1 MRWYY
6 PVRASLL
13 SGRIRPV
20 AAWNSQPSTS
30 STEPI
35 VSRAALGYGL
45 AVLRIFIGLIF
56 FANGFA
62 KLTGETKISIGWFGG
77 GLIGRDE
84 ARNILQFEVNKRNGT
99 GTSVP
104 YLKHVVN
111 DFILSNWDSFQWVV
125 TFTEVGVGLLL
136 ILGFITRGAA
146 LVGLL
151 FHLFLALVYASSNR
165 WLFEQPHEYIPLF
178 ILAIVASGRYLGID
192 GLLLR
197 DRPSLR
203 RWPF

>member
-1 MRWYY
+1 M
-6 PVRASLL
+6 ASLD
-13 SGRIRPV
+13 P
-20 AAWNSQPSTS
+20 QPSTS
-30 STEPI
+30 ASSTEPM
-35 VSRAALGYGL
+35 VSRSALGHGL
-45 AVLRIFIGLIF
+45 AALRIFVGLIF

-62 KLTGETKISIGWFGG
+62 KLTGNTSIVIGWYRGT
-77 GLIGRDE
+77 LVGRDE
-84 ARNILQFEVNKRNGT
+84 ARNILEFEVNKRGRT

-111 DFILSNWDSFQWVV
+111 DFILPNWDSFQWVV

-136 ILGFITRGAA
+136 ILGFVTQGAA

-151 FHLFLALVYASSNR
+151 FQLFLALVYASSNR
-165 WLFEQPHEYIPLF
+165 WMFEQPHEYIPLF
-178 ILAIVASGRYLGID
+178 ILAIVASGRYWGID

-197 DRPSLR
+197 DRPFLR

>member
-1 MRWYY
+1 
-6 PVRASLL
+6 
-13 SGRIRPV
+13 V
-20 AAWNSQPSTS
+20 AAWNSQPATS

-45 AVLRIFIGLIF
+45 AVLRIFMGLVF

-62 KLTGETKISIGWFGG
+62 KLTGETKISIGWFRG

-136 ILGFITRGAA
+136 ILGLITRGAA

-151 FHLFLALVYASSNR
+151 FQLFLALVYASSNR

>member
-1 MRWYY
+1 M
-6 PVRASLL
+6 
-13 SGRIRPV
+13 
-20 AAWNSQPSTS
+20 AAWNPQSSTS

-35 VSRAALGYGL
+35 VSQAALGYGL
-45 AVLRIFIGLIF
+45 AALRIFMGLVF

-62 KLTGETKISIGWFGG
+62 KLTGETKISIGRFSG

-111 DFILSNWDSFQWVV
+111 DFVLPNWDSFQWVV
-125 TFTEVGVGLLL
+125 TFAEIGVGLLL
-136 ILGFITRGAA
+136 ILGLVTRGAA

-151 FHLFLALVYASSNR
+151 FQLFLALVYASSNR